1 MNSIAHN
8 HIPAR
13 KRWRS
18 QVLPKRRHTKRRD
31 ASVAS
36 IQPPPQN
43 DALLAKLERELSA
56 TNILLSELQIQLSAL
71 ERERDKL
78 VRRIRLH
85 RKKTT
90 K

>member
-1 MNSIAHN
+1 MNSMAHN

-13 KRWRS
+13 KRWRA
-18 QVLPKRRHTKRRD
+18 QVLPKRRRTKRRD
-31 ASVAS
+31 ASRGG

-85 RKKTT
+85 RKKTA